1 KAEEVPVFKNT
12 YKAIPG
18 SVQLE
23 AKKELSGR
31 PLKAEEFSFTL
42 KGDGNVNETKK
53 NDEDG
58 KILFDEIKYDK
69 AGTYEYTI
77 TEATPST
84 PELGITYDSTQ
95 YKVTV
100 TVTEK
105 SGKLEADVVYE
116 N

>member
-1 KAEEVPVFKNT
+1 VFKNT

-105 SGKLEADVVYE
+105 SGKL
-116 N
+116 